1 MSQQFYIA
9 VNGQQAGPFTIDDL
23 KAKNI
28 QRDTLVWT
36 EGLDNWTKA
45 EHIPLLKDVFRATP
59 PPLPSAETK
68 NTSQKVPPPLPTP
81 TPTISN
87 NKYFGY
93 DLARRRERLF
103 ATILESIII
112 TVPILLL
119 FGNDVSK
126 TKPYSFYSI
135 VGNAILSAI
144 LGAIF
149 YPIWGGNLGHKIM
162 GLQVISAENGEIQ
175 SNAKIGAIRE
185 ALKSVF
191 SFAFIPVVWLL
202 WDDNRQNLY
211 DKIVKTY
218 VVKKKVGTISK
229 FFRGCFLFVM
239 TFFFIVF
246 LLIWGSI
253 NFYIN
258 GIPAISNYIV
268 EQIPI
273 SVDKEVGRE
282 LRREILRSAPIDEEK
297 TELLSQF
304 YSALGYDAKTKV
316 YVVKASE
323 FNAFALPDNSI
334 FVFDQV
340 LKEVKSYPELAAL
353 LGHEYI
359 HIKNRHGMKTLA
371 HSLSRELLTAVLTG
385 GDNSDKFISNSNKL
399 LTLKNSREFE
409 TEADKGGLEL
419 LVQNRI
425 DINGMTELFKRM
437 EKLGE
442 KSGKS
447 IPAYLS
453 THPDSEDRLE
463 TTEEEIKKKQNNYVR
478 SDKLDNL
485 FQQLTTFKKS
495 YY

>member
-9 VNGQQAGPFTIDDL
+9 VNGQQTGPFTIDDL

-45 EHIPLLKDVFRATP
+45 EHIPLLKDVLRATP
-59 PPLPSAETK
+59 PPLPNSETK
-68 NTSQKVPPPLPTP
+68 TTSQQVPPPPTP
-81 TPTISN
+81 TPPVSN
-87 NKYFGY
+87 DKYFGY

-103 ATILESIII
+103 ATIIEAIII
-112 TVPILLL
+112 AVPILIL
-119 FGNDVSK
+119 FGDDISDSD
-126 TKPYSFYSI
+126 PYSFGSI
-135 VGNAILSAI
+135 VGGGILSAI

-149 YPIWGGNLGHKIM
+149 YPMWGGNLGHKIM
-162 GLQVISAENGEIQ
+162 GLKVISAENGEIQ
-175 SNAKIGAIRE
+175 SNAKTGAIRE

-191 SFAFIPVVWLL
+191 SLVFIPVVWLL

-211 DKIVKTY
+211 DKVVKTY
-218 VVKKKVGTISK
+218 VVKKKVGTIKK
-229 FFRGCFLFVM
+229 FFRGCFLFVL

-246 LLIWGSI
+246 LAIWGSI
-253 NFYIN
+253 YFYID
-258 GIPAISNYIV
+258 GVPAVSNYVV
-268 EQIPI
+268 EQIPT

-297 TELLSQF
+297 TELLSAF
-304 YSALGYDAKTKV
+304 YGELGYDNKTKV
-316 YVVKASE
+316 YVVKAKE

-340 LKEVKSYPELAAL
+340 LREVKSYPELAAL

-399 LTLKNSREFE
+399 LTLKNSRDFE

-442 KSGKS
+442 RTGKS
-447 IPAYLS
+447 VPAYLS
-453 THPDSEDRLE
+453 THPDIEDRLE
-463 TTEEEIKKKQNNYVR
+463 TTEEEIKKKQNNYVHN
-478 SDKLDNL
+478 DKLDDL
-485 FQQLTTFKKS
+485 FQQLTTFKNS